1 MTRRRVL
8 LAAIVAVAAAGVAIG
23 VVLAGRG
30 GGHAE
35 VDEGE
40 YLTSVSAV
48 CHRYAVRLARVP
60 APANV
65 TAYGDVV
72 ESLHRVLPLL
82 RQQDTA
88 MRGIESPDGLQAR
101 LDRLFGL
108 NRRSI
113 TELETTLA
121 AAERRD
127 AGGVIDGLGA
137 FTATRDRTLELADAI
152 GIDC

>member
-1 MTRRRVL
+1 VTRRRAL
-8 LAAIVAVAAAGVAIG
+8 LAAIATVAVAAVAVG
-23 VVLAGRG
+23 AVLVSRG

-82 RQQDTA
+82 RRQDTA
-88 MRGIESPDGLQAR
+88 MRGIESPDGLQAG

-113 TELETTLA
+113 AELETTLA

-127 AGGVIDGLGA
+127 AGGVIEGLGA
-137 FTATRDRTLELADAI
+137 FTATRDRTVALADAI